1 MAKKKIPQ
9 IIKEIRKFKSLE
21 VDYRFQKVISFSQFL
36 MFNQC
41 QHKWALQYRDG
52 HYTSESSIHMTFGTA
67 IHSVLQ
73 NYLDTLYN
81 ISIKAADEIN
91 LEEEFEEALRNQY
104 KIDYEK
110 NKKTHFSSSEQLR
123 EFFEDGL
130 GILSWLRR
138 NKGKYFSKRGWYI
151 AGCEIPIVLSPNN
164 AYNNV
169 IYKGF
174 LDVVLYHEPTNKIKI
189 IDIKTS
195 TRGWKDKEKTDE
207 VKNMQLILY
216 KKFFSDQFNFPVDN
230 IDIEYFIVKRKLHG
244 NPDYPDPRVQ
254 LHVPASGK
262 IKLGR
267 AISKLNEFIT
277 LAFQKDNSY
286 TERELLANPS
296 KFNCTYCPF
305 KNQKSL
311 CNSSIL

>member
-9 IIKEIRKFKSLE
+9 IIKEIRKFKPLE

-41 QHKWALQYRDG
+41 PHKWALQYRDG

-164 AYNNV
+164 VYNNV

>member
-1 MAKKKIPQ
+1 
-9 IIKEIRKFKSLE
+9 
-21 VDYRFQKVISFSQFL
+21 
-36 MFNQC
+36 
-41 QHKWALQYRDG
+41 
-52 HYTSESSIHMTFGTA
+52 MTFGTA

-138 NKGKYFSKRGWYI
+138 NKGKYFSKRGWHI

>member
-1 MAKKKIPQ
+1 LAKKKIPQ
-9 IIKEIRKFKSLE
+9 IIKEIRKFKPLE

-41 QHKWALQYRDG
+41 PHKWALQYRDG
-52 HYTSESSIHMTFGTA
+52 YYTSESSIHMTFGTA

>member
-1 MAKKKIPQ
+1 
-9 IIKEIRKFKSLE
+9 
-21 VDYRFQKVISFSQFL
+21 
-36 MFNQC
+36 
-41 QHKWALQYRDG
+41 
-52 HYTSESSIHMTFGTA
+52 
-67 IHSVLQ
+67 
-73 NYLDTLYN
+73 
-81 ISIKAADEIN
+81 
-91 LEEEFEEALRNQY
+91 
-104 KIDYEK
+104 
-110 NKKTHFSSSEQLR
+110 
-123 EFFEDGL
+123 
-130 GILSWLRR
+130 
-138 NKGKYFSKRGWYI
+138 
-151 AGCEIPIVLSPNN
+151 
-164 AYNNV
+164 
-169 IYKGF
+169 
-174 LDVVLYHEPTNKIKI
+174 VLYHEPTNKIKI

>member
-1 MAKKKIPQ
+1 
-9 IIKEIRKFKSLE
+9 
-21 VDYRFQKVISFSQFL
+21 
-36 MFNQC
+36 
-41 QHKWALQYRDG
+41 
-52 HYTSESSIHMTFGTA
+52 
-67 IHSVLQ
+67 
-73 NYLDTLYN
+73 
-81 ISIKAADEIN
+81 
-91 LEEEFEEALRNQY
+91 
-104 KIDYEK
+104 
-110 NKKTHFSSSEQLR
+110 
-123 EFFEDGL
+123 
-130 GILSWLRR
+130 
-138 NKGKYFSKRGWYI
+138 
-151 AGCEIPIVLSPNN
+151 
-164 AYNNV
+164 
-169 IYKGF
+169 
-174 LDVVLYHEPTNKIKI
+174 VLYHEPTNKIKI

-311 CNSSIL
+311 CSSSIL

>member
-1 MAKKKIPQ
+1 LAKKKIPQ
-9 IIKEIRKFKSLE
+9 IIKEIRKFKPLE

-41 QHKWALQYRDG
+41 PHKWALQYRDG

>member
-9 IIKEIRKFKSLE
+9 IIKEVKRSKLLE
-21 VDYRFQKVISFSQFL
+21 VDYRFQKTISFSQFQ
-36 MFNQC
+36 MFSQC
-41 QHKWALQYRDG
+41 PHKWALQYRDG

-73 NYLDTLYN
+73 NYLTILYEN
-81 ISIKAADEIN
+81 SIKAADELS
-91 LEEEFEEALRNQY
+91 LEEEFEESLRNQY

-110 NKKTHFSSSEQLR
+110 NGKTHFSNPNELR
-123 EFFEDGL
+123 EFYEDGL
-130 GILSWLRR
+130 GIVSWLRK
-138 NKGKYFSKRGWYI
+138 NKGKYFSKRGWHI
-151 AGCEIPIVLSPNN
+151 VGCEIPVVLMPNN

-216 KKFFSDQFNFPVDN
+216 KKFFSEQYNFPIDN
-230 IDIEYFIVKRKLHG
+230 IEIEYFIVKRKLHG
-244 NPDYPDPRVQ
+244 NPDFPDPRVQ

-267 AISKLNEFIT
+267 ATSKLNEFIAV
-277 LAFQKDNSY
+277 AFQKDGSY
-286 TERELLANPS
+286 TDKELLANPS
-296 KFNCTYCPF
+296 KFNCGFCPF
-305 KNQKSL
+305 KNKRDL
-311 CNSSIL
+311 CNSAIS

>member
-9 IIKEIRKFKSLE
+9 IIKEIRKFKPLE

-41 QHKWALQYRDG
+41 PHKWALQYRDG
-52 HYTSESSIHMTFGTA
+52 YYTSESSIHMTFGTA

>member
-91 LEEEFEEALRNQY
+91 LEEEFEEVLRNQY

>member
-1 MAKKKIPQ
+1 LAKKKIPQ
-9 IIKEIRKFKSLE
+9 IIKEIRKFKPLE

-41 QHKWALQYRDG
+41 PHKWALQYRDG

-91 LEEEFEEALRNQY
+91 LEEEFEEVLRNQY

>member
-1 MAKKKIPQ
+1 
-9 IIKEIRKFKSLE
+9 
-21 VDYRFQKVISFSQFL
+21 
-36 MFNQC
+36 
-41 QHKWALQYRDG
+41 
-52 HYTSESSIHMTFGTA
+52 MTFGTA

>member
-1 MAKKKIPQ
+1 LAKKKIPQ
-9 IIKEIRKFKSLE
+9 IIKEIKKFKPLE

-41 QHKWALQYRDG
+41 PHKWALQYRDG

-305 KNQKSL
+305 KNQKNL

>member
-9 IIKEIRKFKSLE
+9 IIKEIKKFKPLE

-41 QHKWALQYRDG
+41 PHKWALQYRDG

>member
-1 MAKKKIPQ
+1 
-9 IIKEIRKFKSLE
+9 
-21 VDYRFQKVISFSQFL
+21 

-41 QHKWALQYRDG
+41 PHKWALQYRDG

-164 AYNNV
+164 VYNNV

>member
-1 MAKKKIPQ
+1 LAKKKIPQ

-91 LEEEFEEALRNQY
+91 LEEEFEEVLRNQY

>member
-9 IIKEIRKFKSLE
+9 IIKEIRKFKPLE

-41 QHKWALQYRDG
+41 PHKWALQYRDG

>member
-9 IIKEIRKFKSLE
+9 IIKEIRKFKPLE

-41 QHKWALQYRDG
+41 PHKWALQYRDG

-91 LEEEFEEALRNQY
+91 LEEEFEEVLRNQY

>member
-1 MAKKKIPQ
+1 LAKKKIPQ
-9 IIKEIRKFKSLE
+9 IIKEIKKFKPLE

-41 QHKWALQYRDG
+41 PHKWALQYRDG